1 VRRTL
6 LDFGLALALIPT
18 PALASDGAVP
28 SLAETAARTVLSLA
42 AVLAA
47 IGGLAWL
54 LRRMRVSPRS
64 ARGGARLASLAR
76 LDLGFRREIRL
87 VEVADQ
93 ILVLGVTPERIELL
107 TELDAAAKVRQPDLQ
122 VLRELTTSS

>member
-18 PALASDGAVP
+18 SALASDGAVP

-122 VLRELTTSS
+122 VLRELTVSS